1 MDTRYA
7 PVDVVEHNEETN
19 VLAPVEFNPGEP
31 CSSLT
36 VLSFLVSLS
45 GSFTEE
51 VSNGLREVE
60 NGGHLEGMWQRSS
73 RG

>member
-19 VLAPVEFNPGEP
+19 VLAPVEFTPGEP

-45 GSFTEE
+45 GSFTKE
-51 VSNGLREVE
+51 VGDGLREVE